1 MGLAV
6 GLTGHAWTT
15 LQAWATLQS
24 AFAISQTEV
33 SLQPPVPLELATM
46 TQINFQTLSACF
58 APFLT
63 WKFMLKAEALPA
75 QTQVHVLDLGVPAVR
90 LAHVHR
96 T

>member
-6 GLTGHAWTT
+6 GLTVHAQTT
-15 LQAWATLQS
+15 YQS

-33 SLQPPVPLELATM
+33 SLQPLVLLELATM
-46 TQINFQTLSACF
+46 TQTHFQTLSACF

-63 WKFMLKAEALPA
+63 WKFMLKAEALSV
-75 QTQVHVLDLGVPAVR
+75 QTQVHVLDLEVLVVR
-90 LAHVHR
+90 LAHVLR